1 MLGNLLFSLN
11 STLPLFFLMLLGY
24 VLHRTG
30 FLSDAFVAGANK
42 FVFYVALPVQL
53 FRDLGKNDVR
63 TTFDGRYVLFCF
75 VVTLVSILVIWAL
88 AKVFLKGTGLVGE
101 FVQACYRS
109 SAAILGS
116 AFLQSIYGDASMS
129 SLMILGSVPLYNIMA
144 VVILTLES
152 PAAAQTGSMSAKLK
166 KSTKGVLTNPIL
178 LGIAAGF
185 AWSML
190 HISMP
195 AMLDKTLSNVA
206 GLTSPLAL
214 LAIGAG
220 FKGRKAL
227 GYLKPTTI
235 ATVVKLIILPAL
247 FLPLAVHLGF
257 TDEKL
262 VALLVMLGSI
272 TTPACYVMAKQMGH
286 EGVLTGSVCVTTT
299 LFSAFSL
306 TFWLFVLRSLGYIL
320 EPLLH
325 SKTADSLQAV
335 RCLLFRSYWGS
346 RVHRTDAA
354 SAFYSVISSSA
365 IHSRTRLGRL
375 VTMASGCSGQRS
387 FTVFSSSTVQYAVLM
402 PRSCSFCTML
412 GC

>member
-1 MLGNLLFSLN
+1 MLENLLFSLN

-42 FVFYVALPVQL
+42 FVFYAALPVQL

-166 KSTKGVLTNPIL
+166 KSAKGVLTNPIL
-178 LGIAAGF
+178 LGIATGF

-235 ATVVKLIILPAL
+235 ATVVKLMILPAL

-320 EPLLH
+320 
-325 SKTADSLQAV
+325 
-335 RCLLFRSYWGS
+335 
-346 RVHRTDAA
+346 
-354 SAFYSVISSSA
+354 
-365 IHSRTRLGRL
+365 
-375 VTMASGCSGQRS
+375 
-387 FTVFSSSTVQYAVLM
+387 
-402 PRSCSFCTML
+402 
-412 GC
+412 

>member
-1 MLGNLLFSLN
+1 MWENVRFSMN
-11 STLPLFFLMLLGY
+11 STMPLFFVMLLGY
-24 VLHRTG
+24 VLYQKK

-53 FRDLGKNDVR
+53 FRDLAATDVR
-63 TTFDGRYVLFCF
+63 AAFDGAYVLFCF
-75 VVTLVSILVIWAL
+75 VVTLVSILGIWAL
-88 AKVFLKGTGLVGE
+88 AKLFLPDKRLVGE
-101 FVQACYRS
+101 FVQVCYRS
-109 SAAILGS
+109 SAAILGT

-144 VVILTLES
+144 VVILMLEA
-152 PAAAQTGSMSAKLK
+152 PTAQAQTGNMAEKLK
-166 KSTKGVLTNPIL
+166 KSVKGILTNPIL

-190 HISMP
+190 HISVP
-195 AMLDKTLSNVA
+195 AMLDKALSNVA

-235 ATVVKLIILPAL
+235 ATVVKLMILPAL

-272 TTPACYVMAKQMGH
+272 ATPSCYVMAKQMGH

-306 TFWLFVLRSLGYIL
+306 TFWLFLLRS
-320 EPLLH
+320 
-325 SKTADSLQAV
+325 
-335 RCLLFRSYWGS
+335 
-346 RVHRTDAA
+346 
-354 SAFYSVISSSA
+354 
-365 IHSRTRLGRL
+365 
-375 VTMASGCSGQRS
+375 MGCI
-387 FTVFSSSTVQYAVLM
+387 A
-402 PRSCSFCTML
+402 
-412 GC
+412 

>member
-1 MLGNLLFSLN
+1 MLENILFSMN
-11 STLPLFFLMLLGY
+11 STMPLFFIMLLGY

-63 TTFDGRYVLFCF
+63 ATFDGRYVLF
-75 VVTLVSILVIWAL
+75 
-88 AKVFLKGTGLVGE
+88 LVGE
-101 FVQACYRS
+101 FVQVCYRS

-144 VVILTLES
+144 VVILMLEA
-152 PAAAQTGSMSAKLK
+152 PTAQAQTGNMAEKLK
-166 KSTKGVLTNPIL
+166 KSVKGILTNPIL

-195 AMLDKTLSNVA
+195 AMLDKALSNVA

-220 FKGRKAL
+220 FKGQKAL
-227 GYLKPTTI
+227 GYLKPTAV
-235 ATVVKLIILPAL
+235 ATVVKLMVLPAL
-247 FLPLAVHLGF
+247 FLPLAVRFGF

-320 EPLLH
+320 
-325 SKTADSLQAV
+325 
-335 RCLLFRSYWGS
+335 
-346 RVHRTDAA
+346 
-354 SAFYSVISSSA
+354 
-365 IHSRTRLGRL
+365 
-375 VTMASGCSGQRS
+375 
-387 FTVFSSSTVQYAVLM
+387 
-402 PRSCSFCTML
+402 
-412 GC
+412 

>member
-1 MLGNLLFSLN
+1 MLENLLFSLN
-11 STLPLFFLMLLGY
+11 STLPLFFIMLLGY

-42 FVFYVALPVQL
+42 FVFYAALPVQL

-75 VVTLVSILVIWAL
+75 VVTLVSILVIWTL

-101 FVQACYRS
+101 FVQVCYRS

-166 KSTKGVLTNPIL
+166 KSAKGVLTNPIL

-195 AMLDKTLSNVA
+195 AMLDKPLSNVA

-235 ATVVKLIILPAL
+235 ATVVKLMILPAL

-320 EPLLH
+320 
-325 SKTADSLQAV
+325 
-335 RCLLFRSYWGS
+335 
-346 RVHRTDAA
+346 
-354 SAFYSVISSSA
+354 
-365 IHSRTRLGRL
+365 
-375 VTMASGCSGQRS
+375 
-387 FTVFSSSTVQYAVLM
+387 
-402 PRSCSFCTML
+402 
-412 GC
+412 

>member
-1 MLGNLLFSLN
+1 MLENLLFSLN

-129 SLMILGSVPLYNIMA
+129 SLMILGSVPLYNIFA
-144 VVILTLES
+144 VVILMLEG
-152 PAAAQTGSMSAKLK
+152 PKAQAGSMGQKLK
-166 KSTKGVLTNPIL
+166 KSVKGILTNPTL

-185 AWSML
+185 AWSL
-190 HISMP
+190 LGLTMP
-195 AMLDKTLSNVA
+195 TMAGKTLSGIA
-206 GLTSPLAL
+206 SLTSPLAL

-227 GYLKPTTI
+227 GYLRPTAV
-235 ATVVKLIILPAL
+235 ATAVKLMALPAL
-247 FLPLAVHLGF
+247 FLPVAVHLGF

-272 TTPACYVMAKQMGH
+272 ATPSCYVMAKQMGH

-306 TFWLFVLRSLGYIL
+306 TFWLFLLRS
-320 EPLLH
+320 
-325 SKTADSLQAV
+325 
-335 RCLLFRSYWGS
+335 
-346 RVHRTDAA
+346 
-354 SAFYSVISSSA
+354 
-365 IHSRTRLGRL
+365 
-375 VTMASGCSGQRS
+375 MGCI
-387 FTVFSSSTVQYAVLM
+387 A
-402 PRSCSFCTML
+402 
-412 GC
+412 